1 MGTGPHRRKG
11 PRSVTHHWST
21 KSVSDALVQDLC
33 TPINVTS
40 RQMILGCNQYGL
52 PYTGSLFLDLPSYTS
67 GVYIALFET
76 CRSSIADL

>member
-1 MGTGPHRRKG
+1 M
-11 PRSVTHHWST
+11 
-21 KSVSDALVQDLC
+21 QDLC

-52 PYTGSLFLDLPSYTS
+52 PYTGSLFLDLPGYTS
-67 GVYIALFET
+67 SVYIALFET